1 MKRMSV
7 LAILVLA
14 ISITAYSVAG
24 TYAKYTTTDTIS
36 DKARVA
42 KWYIN
47 ELTNVSLFEDSYLT
61 DSTDAS
67 STYVVNRDADQTTTD
82 VIAPGTSGSYTFQVA
97 GSVET
102 NYTIKATVVK
112 ATETNGLQGRV
123 LYTLKKKSDDSIVG
137 GADKVSLAELKTA
150 LEALYD
156 GNTIYAA
163 GDLNESEYTIE
174 WEWVFENT
182 TNTDAEN
189 ATDTALGVAS
199 SVGTDVPEVEI
210 QINLVVSQ
218 SNQASNV

>member
-47 ELTNVSLFEDSYLT
+47 ELTNVSLFEDSYN
-61 DSTDAS
+61 SNS
-67 STYVVNRDADQTTTD
+67 VINRDADQTTTD

-112 ATETNGLQGRV
+112 ATETNGLAGRV
-123 LYTLKKKSDDSIVG
+123 LYTLKKASDDSIVG

-150 LEALYD
+150 LENLYD

-174 WEWVFENT
+174 WEWVFENA

-189 ATDTALGVAS
+189 ETDTALGVKS
-199 SVGTDVPEVEI
+199 SEGTEVPEVEI
-210 QINLVVSQ
+210 SIDLVVTQ
-218 SNQASNV
+218 SNQAAS